1 MRPLRTHHDSAR
13 AIARRG
19 ELVVLLLALVPCVG
33 IAAESAESY
42 AENYFPGDQ
51 ALREDQVS
59 ETVLSEPSLYDSPDI
74 YMGGNGQ
81 AWNPYQDPIARR
93 QPSSWISGPYF
104 QSGPT
109 FVLGKGLLAEQQK
122 VGYAITGGVRQP
134 VGRGLGS
141 SHVFVD
147 LGGSYL
153 SAFGELERL
162 VPGQEFSPG
171 DRDGTLVPDAFSERL
186 TEVRR
191 GSAHF
196 GVGCYWGSPIDDRCS
211 DPQVRL
217 STTLGGRLAH
227 VRGRFL
233 DEQIKLPPQNPGGV
247 GFTPAYSRTDTVGGL
262 YWKTEAVLLSRH
274 TALGNMQ
281 WTLDGEFAHDWVDFG
296 GFEKRGLG
304 TAAILFGFMLSR

>member
-1 MRPLRTHHDSAR
+1 MRPLTTHYDSAR

-19 ELVVLLLALVPCVG
+19 GLVVLLLALVPCVG
-33 IAAESAESY
+33 IAAQPAESY
-42 AENYFPGDQ
+42 AENDFPGDQ

-59 ETVLSEPSLYDSPDI
+59 ETVLSEPSLYDSPNI
-74 YMGGNGQ
+74 YMSGNGQ

-93 QPSSWISGPYF
+93 QPAGWISGPYF

-134 VGRGLGS
+134 VGQGLGS

-162 VPGQEFSPG
+162 LAGDEFRVFDNSLV
-171 DRDGTLVPDAFSERL
+171 GTVPDAFSETL

-191 GSAHF
+191 GAAHF
-196 GVGCYWGSPIDDRCS
+196 GVGCYWGGPIDDRCL
-211 DPQVRL
+211 DPQVRF
-217 STTLGGRLAH
+217 STTLGGRLGH
-227 VRGRFL
+227 VRGRFQ
-233 DEQIKLPPQNPGGV
+233 QIQLVDPAPGNRLV
-247 GFTPAYSRTDTVGGL
+247 EASFSKTDTVGGL